1 MVQDKQDQTGLYA
14 LDKLRNFS
22 VQANDG
28 SVGHVKD
35 FLARPSDWIIRYM
48 LVDTGN
54 WLPGKKVAIPIDW
67 IETIDWEQRRVVVS
81 VTCAQVKDS
90 PGLEEL
96 DTIDRAFEERFFK
109 YYQRPGYWIKQSV
122 VDEAAWES
130 FPASDPPATW

>member
-1 MVQDKQDQTGLYA
+1 M
-14 LDKLRNFS
+14 
-22 VQANDG
+22 
-28 SVGHVKD
+28 
-35 FLARPSDWIIRYM
+35 
-48 LVDTGN
+48 
-54 WLPGKKVAIPIDW
+54 AIPIDW
-67 IETIDWEQRRVVVS
+67 IETIDWEQRRVVAS

-96 DTIDRAFEERFFK
+96 DTIDRAFEERFFE